1 MIIEAENINFTYTKG
16 TRQIL
21 KDVNLTLE
29 EGQVMSILGPNG
41 AGKSTL
47 LNCIATLNELDSGTI
62 KLCGK
67 DVRKM
72 KQKEVAAF
80 VPTSPEINP

>member
-1 MIIEAENINFTYTKG
+1 MIIEAENVNFTYAKG

-21 KDVNLTLE
+21 KDVNLTLD

-47 LNCIATLNELDSGTI
+47 LNCIATLNDLDSGTI

-67 DVRKM
+67 KTQRR
-72 KQKEVAAF
+72 
-80 VPTSPEINP
+80 